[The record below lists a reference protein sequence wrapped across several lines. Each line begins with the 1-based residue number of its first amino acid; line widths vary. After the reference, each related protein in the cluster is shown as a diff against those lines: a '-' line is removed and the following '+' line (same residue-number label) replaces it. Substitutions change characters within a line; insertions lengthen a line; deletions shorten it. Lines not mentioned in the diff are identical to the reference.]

1 MKKIYIYR
9 RFERFWHWTQAFLI
23 LFLALTGF
31 EVHSSF
37 SLFGYEKAV
46 FLHNNAAWIYFV
58 LLIIVLL
65 WIFFTGEWQQYVPKR
80 DHIRKQVDFYMRGIF
95 KGEEHPVCK
104 TVTDKFNDLQ
114 RLTYFFL
121 EFFLVP
127 LMVITGL
134 IYMKYNYIHNTL
146 DINFPLQI
154 IAYIHTAIAFFLVAF
169 VIAHIYLTTTGYKP
183 LSAIKAMVTGWEEMS
198 DEEATVA
205 LRMYLNYSINRVES
219 KIVTSRGIKDVTTF
233 ESVFDSVACN
243 LGVSNTELQERL
255 VRSQVGYFKID
266 KEGYY
271 VEVNDVWKEL
281 YECTNI
287 DDPVGKS
294 YLLDRTG
301 EDKDNLEYIFKEVM
315 EKGKTLTGLKVAR
328 YCKDGS
334 KKFHTISVS
343 PINKKGKI
351 VAMEGYIID
360 ITGAEKE

>member
-9 RFERFWHWTQAFLI
+9 RFERFWHWTQALLI

-37 SLFGYEKAV
+37 KLFGYERAV
-46 FLHNNAAWIYFV
+46 FLHNNAALIYFI
-58 LLIIVLL
+58 LLIVVLL
-65 WIFFTGEWQQYVPKR
+65 WIFFTGEWQQYIPKR
-80 DHIRKQVDFYMRGIF
+80 EHIKQQVDFYMSGIF

-134 IYMKYNYIHNTL
+134 VYMKYNYIHNIL
-146 DINFPLQI
+146 DIHFPLRL
-154 IAYIHTAIAFFLVAF
+154 IAYVHTAIAFFLVAF

-198 DEEATVA
+198 DEEATIA
-205 LRMYLNYSINRVES
+205 LRMYLNFSINQVEE
-219 KIVTSRGIKDVTTF
+219 KIVTSKNIKDLTTF
-233 ESVFDSVACN
+233 ESVFDNVASN
-243 LGVSNTELQERL
+243 LGVSNTELQDRL
-255 VRSQVGYFKID
+255 VRSQVGYFKIGKD
-266 KEGYY
+266 GNYI
-271 VEVNDVWKEL
+271 EVNNVWKEL
-281 YECTNI
+281 YSCSEI
-287 DDPVGKS
+287 KDPVGMS

-301 EDKDNLEYIFKEVM
+301 QDKDNLEYIFKEVM
-315 EKGKTLTGLKVAR
+315 EKGKTLTGIKVAR
-328 YCKDGS
+328 YCKDGE
-334 KKFHTISVS
+334 KRHHTISVS
-343 PINKKGKI
+343 PITKKGKI

-360 ITGAEKE
+360 LNEEKK